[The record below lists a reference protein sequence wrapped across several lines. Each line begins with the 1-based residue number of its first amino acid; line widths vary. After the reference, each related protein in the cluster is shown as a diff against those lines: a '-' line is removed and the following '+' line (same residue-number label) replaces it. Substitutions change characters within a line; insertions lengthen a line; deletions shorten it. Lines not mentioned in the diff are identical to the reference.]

1 MKSRCLFILK
11 SPTEI
16 NEQVIQSLSEAFAS
30 PGESASLKAYINQLA
45 LINNIFE
52 FVHAPSSS
60 CKNVCLY
67 HGD

>member
-1 MKSRCLFILK
+1 M
-11 SPTEI
+11 
-16 NEQVIQSLSEAFAS
+16 IQSLSEAFAS